1 MNALFCAL
9 GKNEFNR
16 VSTCEMTFDIWH
28 TLEITHEGTSRVKD
42 SKINLLMHDFNL
54 FRMKPSETIGDMYT
68 HFTNIINSLKA
79 LDKYFSNFELVNKI
93 LRSLSKNWDS
103 KVTTI
108 QEAKNL
114 NTFSIEELIESL
126 MTYEITNVAQNKHEY
141 NLPKNRKDL
150 ALRTIEYHLSDD
162 SSDDDDDL
170 ELYIIKLKK
179 FLKEELN
186 NTNELKKKK
195 LLKNKKALEVI

>member
-1 MNALFCAL
+1 MNSIEFLCAKL
-9 GKNEFNR
+9 A
-16 VSTCEMTFDIWH
+16 FDIWH
-28 TLEITHEGTSRVKD
+28 NLEIKHEGTIRVKD

-103 KVTTI
+103 KVTGI

-114 NTFSIEELIESL
+114 NTYSIE
-126 MTYEITNVAQNKHEY
+126 
-141 NLPKNRKDL
+141 
-150 ALRTIEYHLSDD
+150 
-162 SSDDDDDL
+162 
-170 ELYIIKLKK
+170 
-179 FLKEELN
+179 
-186 NTNELKKKK
+186 
-195 LLKNKKALEVI
+195 